1 MSRRAAIAKYA
12 LLGGFSGALY
22 GLWHFGFLMAVDGPG
37 KDAVDYIGLA
47 SAFAGA
53 GLFYGI
59 IVGAA
64 LRGDLGFGLARW
76 ALLALAAAGSYF
88 AAVEIALAIDPAGG
102 VGAYTFVAGG
112 RGGRIAAGAG
122 NGHPGGRRAKNPF
135 RRAGDGFRCAARPAA
150 AADGGARHD
159 GGVDRVLRRL
169 AGGLRRRDRLQPA
182 PDGRPIDF
190 AVAGP
195 PVLHLPSPRWA
206 GSDQPNDSAAAR
218 ITNAAA
224 KPATSAGDSGTPTK
238 SSST

>member
-102 VGAYTFVAGG
+102 VGAYTFVAG
-112 RGGRIAAGAG
+112 ATAGA
-122 NGHPGGRRAKNPF
+122 
-135 RRAGDGFRCAARPAA
+135 
-150 AADGGARHD
+150 
-159 GGVDRVLRRL
+159 
-169 AGGLRRRDRLQPA
+169 AGGLLLALATAILVAGARKTRFVALATVSGALLGLLQPLTAELDTMAAWTAFFAVWQAGYAAATAFSLRLTADRLIS
-182 PDGRPIDF
+182 R
-190 AVAGP
+190 
-195 PVLHLPSPRWA
+195 
-206 GSDQPNDSAAAR
+206 
-218 ITNAAA
+218 
-224 KPATSAGDSGTPTK
+224 
-238 SSST
+238 

>member
-102 VGAYTFVAGG
+102 VGLLLALATAILVDGARKTRFVALATVSGALLG
-112 RGGRIAAGAG
+112 LLQPLTAELDTMAAWTAFFAVWQAG
-122 NGHPGGRRAKNPF
+122 Y
-135 RRAGDGFRCAARPAA
+135 AA
-150 AADGGARHD
+150 ATAFS
-159 GGVDRVLRRL
+159 LRL
-169 AGGLRRRDRLQPA
+169 TADRLIS
-182 PDGRPIDF
+182 R
-190 AVAGP
+190 
-195 PVLHLPSPRWA
+195 
-206 GSDQPNDSAAAR
+206 
-218 ITNAAA
+218 
-224 KPATSAGDSGTPTK
+224 
-238 SSST
+238 